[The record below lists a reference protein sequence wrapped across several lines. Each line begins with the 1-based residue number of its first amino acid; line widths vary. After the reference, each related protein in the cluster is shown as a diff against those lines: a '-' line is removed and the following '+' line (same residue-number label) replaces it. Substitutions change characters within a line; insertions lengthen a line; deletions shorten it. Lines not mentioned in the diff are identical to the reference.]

1 MATGTRTALI
11 TGSGRNMGRG
21 CAKELARAGFNI
33 VINGP
38 TKKADCERSLI
49 WEELM
54 HLRNTCRVRRASNLF
69 TSWH

>member
-33 VINGP
+33 VINGS
-38 TKKADCERSLI
+38 TKKADCERVALKSAKLA
-49 WEELM
+49 L
-54 HLRNTCRVRRASNLF
+54 TRRSK
-69 TSWH
+69 